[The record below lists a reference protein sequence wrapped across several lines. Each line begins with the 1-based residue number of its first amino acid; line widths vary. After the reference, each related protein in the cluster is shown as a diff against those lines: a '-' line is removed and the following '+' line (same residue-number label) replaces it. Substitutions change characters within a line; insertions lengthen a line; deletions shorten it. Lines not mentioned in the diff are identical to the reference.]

1 MIARR
6 FGHWVHELRY
16 EIKPLDERL
25 RFNVNGDQVK
35 QFYLI
40 KDMFTIRDDDWSSAG
55 EFGGTENWARER
67 YRKEWHESFQHE
79 EMGGLPHIFTRV
91 ETPGGFPIRNKTV
104 IAWSDE
110 HERIYDRN
118 FDAYLDVEIEPLN
131 GWGRFE
137 LDNASLYD
145 PSLEQGPWCIKP
157 MGFSESVE
165 GIGLPRLMMGISSF
179 IVWVE
184 MPMDHFVQAASTTM
198 AADASQAAMDSEF
211 VRRISE
217 VARLNQLIFFNPEA
231 TIQRQIIQ
239 DGFVPNSGEFE
250 MPFGQARYVGQQAE
264 HLRTGE
270 VRVYFVKRN
279 QWHRVQWLPV
289 SKA

>member
-25 RFNVNGDQVK
+25 RFNVNGDQVE

-40 KDMFTIRDDDWSSAG
+40 KDMFTIRDDEWSSAG

-79 EMGGLPHIFTRV
+79 EVGGLPHIFTRV
-91 ETPGGFPIRNKTV
+91 ETPDGLAIRNKTV

-110 HERIYDRN
+110 HDRIYDRN
-118 FDAYLDVEIEPLN
+118 FDAYLDVEIEPRS

-198 AADASQAAMDSEF
+198 AADASPAEMDSEF

-217 VARLNQLIFFNPEA
+217 EARLNQLICFNPEA

-250 MPFGQARYVGQQAE
+250 MPLGQARYVGQQAE

>member
-6 FGHWVHELRY
+6 FGHWMHELRY

-25 RFNVNGDQVK
+25 RFNVNGDEAQ

-40 KDMFTIRDDDWSSAG
+40 KDMFTIRDDEWSSTG
-55 EFGGTENWARER
+55 EFGGTEDWARER

-79 EMGGLPHIFTRV
+79 EVGGLPHIFTRV
-91 ETPGGFPIRNKTV
+91 ETLNGLPIRNKTV
-104 IAWSDE
+104 IAWSGG

-118 FDAYLDVEIEPLN
+118 FEAYLDVELEPLN

-157 MGFSESVE
+157 MGFSEIVE

-184 MPMDHFVQAASTTM
+184 VPMTRFAHAAPMTT
-198 AADASQAAMDSEF
+198 AADAPPTEIGSEF
-211 VRRISE
+211 VRRISKK
-217 VARLNQLIFFNPEA
+217 ARDYRLIWFNPEA

-239 DGFVPNSGEFE
+239 DGFVPCSGEFE
-250 MPFGQARYVGQQAE
+250 MPFGQARYVAQQAE
-264 HLRTGE
+264 QLRTGE
-270 VRVYFVKRN
+270 GRIYFIKRN
-279 QWHRVQWLPV
+279 QWHRVQWVPV
-289 SKA
+289 DEA